1 MASEERKL
9 MSTSTNFLRAS
20 MQIPGRSLAG
30 MMSNS
35 TQLDKLARPA
45 IDETRCYIC
54 ESPFTFFGNKRFDC
68 RFCRKPVCDEHSRG
82 RRDGDRICDD
92 CCTRLVKQEFK
103 ESDDEAH
110 LFKLKMLLE
119 LSTKAKEEQ
128 RQELLCKE
136 AESSKLKAQIENL
149 RKSRWSA
156 EVQAKDQIDQ
166 ETQRNEKH
174 QQVLNSL
181 NQALEDAKSSKKT
194 IADRV
199 HDVEGNVETLRQEIA
214 IVKAQLTDLNR
225 NLTQGEERLKQSVPL
240 IDLKTLVCKGCRKLL
255 KQNYRDSLFNKINE
269 DILVEFFGDCDEP
282 EPGHASSSSCSCI
295 AF

>member
-1 MASEERKL
+1 MSSEERKQ
-9 MSTSTNFLRAS
+9 MSTSTNFLRS
-20 MQIPGRSLAG
+20 SLNIPGRAIAG

-35 TQLDKLARPA
+35 TQLDKQRPA

-92 CCTRLVKQEFK
+92 CCTRLVRQEFK
-103 ESDDEAH
+103 ESDEEAH

-119 LSTKAKEEQ
+119 LNSKTKEDQ

-136 AESSKLKAQIENL
+136 AEASKLQAQIDNL

-156 EVQAKDQIDQ
+156 EVQAKDQIEQ
-166 ETQRNEKH
+166 EIQRNEKH
-174 QQVLNSL
+174 QQVFNSL
-181 NQALEDAKSSKKT
+181 QQALEDAKSSKHS

-199 HDVEGNVETLRQEIA
+199 RDAESSVETLRQEIA
-214 IVKAQLTDLNR
+214 IVKAQLEDLSR
-225 NLTQGEERLKQSVPL
+225 SVAEGEERVKQCVPVLQLKTLICKACKRQLKQSYRE
-240 IDLKTLVCKGCRKLL
+240 TLFG
-255 KQNYRDSLFNKINE
+255 KIN
-269 DILVEFFGDCDEP
+269 DDTLQEFFGDCDQP
-282 EPGHASSSSCSCI
+282 DAALPSSSSCNCI